1 MPTYD
6 YICKDCLYEFEEF
19 QKMSDPLLKVC
30 PKCSGTLE
38 RKIGG
43 GAGLLFKGNG
53 FYITDYKKSSSPAI
67 SSKEESKET
76 KKPEEKKKPKK
87 TDNS

>member
-6 YICKDCLYEFEEF
+6 YICIECSHEFEEF
-19 QKMSDPLLKVC
+19 QKMSDPVLEIC
-30 PKCSGTLE
+30 PKCGGKVR

-53 FYITDYKKSSSPAI
+53 FYITDYKKNDGKKQDQEKPEKSE
-67 SSKEESKET
+67 KKESK
-76 KKPEEKKKPKK
+76 KKAKK
-87 TDNS
+87 TDES